1 MSFRTLLFTAASV
14 AAIAGSAQAQA
25 QSTAA
30 EDAANLE
37 QVVVTGTRT
46 AGRTRLDTIA
56 PVDIVS
62 EKALTRTGTTE
73 LAQSLSTLAPS
84 INFPRP
90 AITDGTDHIRPATLR
105 GLSPDQTLVL
115 VNGTRRHA
123 TALVNVNGSIGRGS
137 AAVDLNAIPTI
148 ALNRVEV
155 LRDGASAQYGS
166 DAIAGVINLRLR
178 EARSGG
184 GAIATYGRYD
194 TEVKTARNTDG
205 RDEKDG
211 QTVTLQAWQGLP
223 LGPEGFL
230 TISAEYRDRNPTSRG
245 DIDVRVTP
253 ARVTSRYGDAEVTD
267 KTIYFN
273 AGLPVSETWD
283 AYGWAGYQAR
293 EGASAAFPRIVG
305 DARQVPVASIYP
317 NGFLPLIAS
326 DITDTTAAAGL
337 RGELG
342 GFKLD
347 LNVAYGKNEIDYRT
361 ENSANAS
368 YGAASQTSFN
378 SGGMSYDQ
386 TVVGLD
392 VSRGVDIGA
401 YEPLN
406 VAFGAEARW
415 EGYSI
420 RAGEPTSYNRGP
432 LTSSAAGAQGFPG
445 FQPSNVLSKDRNN
458 VGVYLDLESRLT
470 ERFTAS
476 AAVRYEDYSDFGATT
491 TGKLAARFELADG
504 LAVRGAASTGF
515 RAPALQQQF
524 FTTTSTNFIIINGV
538 STPVEVGTFPATSPV
553 AKVLGAKPLE
563 AEKSTNYS
571 LGLVFH
577 KGPFEVTVDAY
588 RINID
593 NRIVLSENI
602 QGSATGT
609 PTQQTIN
616 NLLRPFNVTAAR
628 FFINGVETETRG
640 IDVVARYRL
649 DADEGGV
656 FDLTAAANFN
666 ETDVTRIPTTNALS
680 SLPVPPTLFA
690 RANVLTFEEG
700 TPKSKVTLAG
710 DWAKDK
716 WGASLKTTFYGSVLS
731 PNNDATGAFDVRTGD
746 KAVVDL
752 EARYGFTEHVTL
764 AVGANNMFDEYP
776 NRTPATVNTTNATAF
791 TSFSPFGF
799 NGRFL
804 YTRLSINW

>member
-1 MSFRTLLFTAASV
+1 MTFRTLLFTAASI
-14 AAIAGSAQAQA
+14 AAITGSAQARQA
-25 QSTAA
+25 GGADQTAV
-30 EDAANLE
+30 D

-46 AGRTRLDTIA
+46 AGRSRLDTLA
-56 PVDIVS
+56 PVDIVT

-148 ALNRVEV
+148 ALSRVEV

-194 TEVKTARNTDG
+194 TTVKTARNTDG
-205 RDEKDG
+205 RDERDG

-223 LGPEGFL
+223 LGADGFL

-245 DIDVRVTP
+245 DIDVRVSP

-267 KTIYFN
+267 KTLYLN
-273 AGLPVSETWD
+273 AGLPVSDTWT

-293 EGASAAFPRIVG
+293 QGASAAFPRIKG
-305 DARQVPVASIYP
+305 DSRQVPVASIYP
-317 NGFLPLIAS
+317 DGFLPIIAS

-342 GFKLD
+342 GFKVDVNL
-347 LNVAYGKNEIDYRT
+347 VYGKNEIDYRT
-361 ENSANAS
+361 EHSANTS

-386 TVVGLD
+386 TVFGLD

-401 YEPLN
+401 FEPLN

-420 RAGEPTSYNRGP
+420 HAGEPTSYNRGP
-432 LTSSAAGAQGFPG
+432 ITSAPAGAQGFPG
-445 FQPSNVLSKDRNN
+445 FQPSNVLSKDRDN

-476 AAVRYEDYSDFGATT
+476 AAVRYEDYSDFGSTT
-491 TGKLAARFELADG
+491 TGKLAARYELADG
-504 LAVRGAASTGF
+504 FAVRGAVSTGF

-538 STPVEVGTFPATSPV
+538 STPVEVGTFPATSAV
-553 AKVLGAKPLE
+553 AKVLGSKPLE
-563 AEKSTNYS
+563 AEKSVNYS
-571 LGLVFH
+571 LGFVFH
-577 KGPFEVTVDAY
+577 RGPFEVTVDAY

-616 NLLRPFNVTAAR
+616 NLLKPFNVTAAR
-628 FFINGVETETRG
+628 FFINGVETETQG
-640 IDVVARYRL
+640 VDMVARYRL
-649 DADEGGV
+649 DADEAGV
-656 FDLTAAANFN
+656 FDLTAAANIN
-666 ETDVTRIPTTNALS
+666 TTDVTKIPTTNTLS
-680 SLPVPPTLFA
+680 SLPTPPTLFG
-690 RANVLTFEEG
+690 RANVLTFEKG
-700 TPKSKVTLAG
+700 TPKHKVTLAA
-710 DWAKDK
+710 DWTKDQ
-716 WGASLKTTFYGSVLS
+716 WGASLKTTFYGTVLS
-731 PNNDATGAFDVRTGD
+731 PNNDSSGAFDVSTGN

-752 EARYGFTEHVTL
+752 EARYGFTDHVSL
-764 AVGANNMFDEYP
+764 AVGANNLFDEYP
-776 NRTPATVNTTNATAF
+776 DRTPANVNTTNATAF

-804 YTRLSINW
+804 YTRLSVNW

>member
-1 MSFRTLLFTAASV
+1 
-14 AAIAGSAQAQA
+14 
-25 QSTAA
+25 
-30 EDAANLE
+30 
-37 QVVVTGTRT
+37 
-46 AGRTRLDTIA
+46 
-56 PVDIVS
+56 
-62 EKALTRTGTTE
+62 GTTE

-84 INFPRP
+84 INVPRP

-148 ALNRVEV
+148 ALSRVEV

-194 TEVKTARNTDG
+194 TTVKTARNTDG
-205 RDEKDG
+205 RDERDG

-223 LGPEGFL
+223 LGPDGFL

-245 DIDVRVTP
+245 DIDVRVSP

-267 KTIYFN
+267 KTLYLN
-273 AGLPVSETWD
+273 AGLPVSDTWT

-293 EGASAAFPRIVG
+293 QGASAAFPRIKG
-305 DARQVPVASIYP
+305 DSRQVPVASIYP
-317 NGFLPLIAS
+317 DGFLPIIAS
-326 DITDTTAAAGL
+326 DITDTTAAGGL
-337 RGELG
+337 KGELG
-342 GFKLD
+342 GFKVDMNL
-347 LNVAYGKNEIDYRT
+347 VYGKNEINYRT
-361 ENSANAS
+361 EHSANTS

-386 TVVGLD
+386 TVFGLD

-401 YEPLN
+401 FEPLN

-420 RAGEPTSYNRGP
+420 HAGEPTSYNRGP
-432 LTSSAAGAQGFPG
+432 ITTSAAGAQGFPG
-445 FQPSNVLSKDRNN
+445 FQPSNALSKDRNN

-491 TGKLAARFELADG
+491 TGKLAARYELADG
-504 LAVRGAASTGF
+504 FAVRGAASTGF
-515 RAPALQQQF
+515 RAPALQQQY

-538 STPVEVGTFPATSPV
+538 STPVEVGTFPATSAV
-553 AKVLGAKPLE
+553 AKVLGSKPLE
-563 AEKSTNYS
+563 AEKSVNYS

-577 KGPFEVTVDAY
+577 RGPFEVTVDAY
-588 RINID
+588 RININ

-616 NLLRPFNVTAAR
+616 NLLLPFNVTAAR
-628 FFINGVETETRG
+628 FFINGVETETQG
-640 IDVVARYRL
+640 VDMVARYRL
-649 DADEGGV
+649 DADEAGV

-666 ETDVTRIPTTNALS
+666 TTDVTKIPTTNTLS
-680 SLPVPPTLFA
+680 SLPTPPTLFG
-690 RANVLTFEEG
+690 RANVL
-700 TPKSKVTLAG
+700 
-710 DWAKDK
+710 
-716 WGASLKTTFYGSVLS
+716 
-731 PNNDATGAFDVRTGD
+731 
-746 KAVVDL
+746 
-752 EARYGFTEHVTL
+752 
-764 AVGANNMFDEYP
+764 
-776 NRTPATVNTTNATAF
+776 
-791 TSFSPFGF
+791 
-799 NGRFL
+799 
-804 YTRLSINW
+804 

>member
-14 AAIAGSAQAQA
+14 AAIAGSAQAQ
-25 QSTAA
+25 STAT

-347 LNVAYGKNEIDYRT
+347 LNVAYGKNKIDYRT
-361 ENSANAS
+361 ESSANAS

-476 AAVRYEDYSDFGATT
+476 AALRYEDYSDFGATT

-538 STPVEVGTFPATSPV
+538 STPVEVGTFPATSAV

-628 FFINGVETETRG
+628 FFINGVETETQG

-776 NRTPATVNTTNATAF
+776 NRTPVTVNTTNATAF

>member
-1 MSFRTLLFTAASV
+1 MSFRILLFTAASA

-25 QSTAA
+25 TPPQ
-30 EDAANLE
+30 DAANLE

-56 PVDIVS
+56 PVDVVS

-105 GLSPDQTLVL
+105 GLAPDQTLVL

-148 ALNRVEV
+148 ALSRVEV

-184 GAIATYGRYD
+184 GVVATYGRYSS
-194 TEVKTARNTDG
+194 EVKTARNTQG
-205 RDEKDG
+205 RDARDG

-273 AGLPVSETWD
+273 AGLPVSESWD

-305 DARQVPVASIYP
+305 DARQTPVASIYP
-317 NGFLPLIAS
+317 DGYLPIIAS
-326 DITDTTAAAGL
+326 EITDTTAAGGL

-342 GFKLD
+342 GFKVD
-347 LNVAYGKNEIDYRT
+347 LNLAYGKNEIDYRT
-361 ENSANAS
+361 EKSANAS
-368 YGAASQTSFN
+368 YGAASKTSFN

-401 YEPLN
+401 FEPLN

-415 EGYSI
+415 EDYSI
-420 RAGEPTSYNRGP
+420 RAGEPASYNRGP
-432 LTSSAAGAQGFPG
+432 ITTSAAGAQGFPG
-445 FQPSNVLSKDRNN
+445 FQPSNVLSKDRDNI
-458 VGVYLDLESRLT
+458 GVYLDLESRLT

-476 AAVRYEDYSDFGATT
+476 AALRYEDYSDFGATT
-491 TGKLAARFELADG
+491 TGKLAARFELAEG
-504 LAVRGAASTGF
+504 LAVRGAVSTGF

-538 STPVEVGTFPATSPV
+538 STPVEVGTFPATSAV
-553 AKVLGAKPLE
+553 AKVLGSKPLE
-563 AEKSTNYS
+563 AEESTNTS

-577 KGPFEVTVDAY
+577 KGAFEVTVDAY

-616 NLLRPFNVTAAR
+616 SLLLPFNVTAAR
-628 FFINGVETETRG
+628 FFINGVETETQG
-640 IDVVARYRL
+640 IDIVARYRL
-649 DADEGGV
+649 NADDAGV

-666 ETDVTRIPTTNALS
+666 ETDVTKIPTTNTLS
-680 SLPVPPTLFA
+680 SLPVPPTLFG

-700 TPKSKVTLAG
+700 TPKHKVTLAG
-710 DWAKDK
+710 DWTKDR
-716 WGASLKTTFYGSVLS
+716 WGASLKTTFYGTVLS

-752 EARYGFTEHVTL
+752 EGRYGITDHVTL
-764 AVGANNMFDEYP
+764 AVGANNLFDEYP
-776 NRTPATVNTTNATAF
+776 NRTPVTVNTTNATAF

-804 YTRLSINW
+804 YSRISVNW

>member
-14 AAIAGSAQAQA
+14 AAIAGSAHA
-25 QSTAA
+25 QSASQADETAL
-30 EDAANLE
+30 D
-37 QVVVTGTRT
+37 QIVVTGTRT

-56 PVDIVS
+56 PVDVVS

-184 GAIATYGRYD
+184 GAIATYGRYN
-194 TEVKTARNTDG
+194 TEVKTERNTDG
-205 RDEKDG
+205 RDENDG
-211 QTVTLQAWQGLP
+211 RTVTLQAWQGLP

-267 KTIYFN
+267 KTIYLN
-273 AGLPVSETWD
+273 AGVPVSQTWD
-283 AYGWAGYQAR
+283 AYGWAGYQTR
-293 EGASAAFPRIVG
+293 KGASAAFPRIVG
-305 DARQVPVASIYP
+305 DARQTPVASIYP
-317 NGFLPLIAS
+317 NGYLPIIAS

-342 GFKLD
+342 GFKVD
-347 LNVAYGKNEIDYRT
+347 LNVVYGQNEIDYRT
-361 ENSANAS
+361 EHSANAS
-368 YGAASQTSFN
+368 YGAASQTSFD

-420 RAGEPTSYNRGP
+420 HAGEPTSYNRGP
-432 LTSSAAGAQGFPG
+432 VTSAAAGAQGFPG

-491 TGKLAARFELADG
+491 TGKLAARYELADG
-504 LAVRGAASTGF
+504 LAVRGAVSTGF

-538 STPVEVGTFPATSPV
+538 STPVEVGTFPATSAV

-563 AEKSTNYS
+563 AEESTNYS

-609 PTQQTIN
+609 PTQVAIN
-616 NLLRPFNVTAAR
+616 NMLLPFNVTAAR
-628 FFINGVETETRG
+628 FFINGVETETQG
-640 IDVVARYRL
+640 LDIVGRYRL

-666 ETDVTRIPTTNALS
+666 ETDVTRLPTTNTLS
-680 SLPVPPTLFA
+680 SLPTPPTLFG

-700 TPKSKVTLAG
+700 TPKHKVTLAA
-710 DWAKDK
+710 DWTKDQ

-731 PNNDATGAFDVRTGD
+731 PNNDATGAFDVTTGN

-752 EARYGFTEHVTL
+752 EARYGFTEHVSL
-764 AVGANNMFDEYP
+764 AVGANNLFDEYP
-776 NRTPATVNTTNATAF
+776 DRTPVTVNTTNATAF
-791 TSFSPFGF
+791 TAFSPFGF

>member
-14 AAIAGSAQAQA
+14 AAIAGSAQAQ
-25 QSTAA
+25 STAT
-30 EDAANLE
+30 EDAANLDE
-37 QVVVTGTRT
+37 VVVTGTRT

-115 VNGTRRHA
+115 VNGTRRHS

-194 TEVKTARNTDG
+194 TEVKTARNTEG

-368 YGAASQTSFN
+368 YGAASQTSFS

-432 LTSSAAGAQGFPG
+432 LTSSAAGSQGFPG

-538 STPVEVGTFPATSPV
+538 STPVEVGTFPATSAV

-616 NLLRPFNVTAAR
+616 SLLRPFNVTAAR
-628 FFINGVETETRG
+628 FFINGVETETQG

-649 DADEGGV
+649 NADEGGV

-666 ETDVTRIPTTNALS
+666 KTDVTRIPTTNALS

-710 DWAKDK
+710 DWAKDN

-752 EARYGFTEHVTL
+752 EARYGFTEHVTV

-776 NRTPATVNTTNATAF
+776 NRTPVTVNTTNATAF

>member
-1 MSFRTLLFTAASV
+1 MSFRILLFTAASV
-14 AAIAGSAQAQA
+14 AAIASSAQA
-25 QSTAA
+25 QSTAPD
-30 EDAANLE
+30 DAANLE

-361 ENSANAS
+361 ENSANTS

-445 FQPSNVLSKDRNN
+445 FQPSNVLSTDRNN
-458 VGVYLDLESRLT
+458 LGVYLDLESRLT

-538 STPVEVGTFPATSPV
+538 STPVEVGTFPATSAV

-609 PTQQTIN
+609 PTQVTIN
-616 NLLRPFNVTAAR
+616 NLLLPFNVTAAR
-628 FFINGVETETRG
+628 FFINGVETETKG
-640 IDVVARYRL
+640 LDIVARYRL

-666 ETDVTRIPTTNALS
+666 KTDVTKIPTTNTLS
-680 SLPVPPTLFA
+680 SLPTPPTLFG
-690 RANVLTFEEG
+690 RANVLTFEKG
-700 TPKSKVTLAG
+700 TPKHKVTLAG

-776 NRTPATVNTTNATAF
+776 DRTPVTVNTTNATAF

>member
-1 MSFRTLLFTAASV
+1 MSFRILLFTAASA
-14 AAIAGSAQAQA
+14 AAIASSAHA
-25 QSTAA
+25 QSTPPV
-30 EDAANLE
+30 DAANLE
-37 QVVVTGTRT
+37 EVVVTGTRT

-56 PVDIVS
+56 PVDVVN

-184 GAIATYGRYD
+184 GAVATYGRYA

-205 RDEKDG
+205 RDENDG

-273 AGLPVSETWD
+273 AGTPISETWD

-293 EGASAAFPRIVG
+293 EGSSAAFPRIAG
-305 DARQVPVASIYP
+305 DGRQTPVASIYP
-317 NGFLPLIAS
+317 NGYLPLIAT
-326 DITDTTAAAGL
+326 DIVDTTAAAGV

-342 GFKLD
+342 GFNID
-347 LNVAYGKNEIDYRT
+347 LNVVYGENEIDYRT

-386 TVVGLD
+386 TVIGLD

-432 LTSSAAGAQGFPG
+432 LTSAAAGAQGFPG
-445 FQPSNVLSKDRNN
+445 FQPSNVLSEDRSNI
-458 VGVYLDLESRLT
+458 GVYLDLESRLT

-504 LAVRGAASTGF
+504 FAVRGAASTGF

-538 STPVEVGTFPATSPV
+538 STPVEVGTFPATSAV
-553 AKVLGAKPLE
+553 AKVLGAQPLE
-563 AEKSTNYS
+563 AEESVNYS
-571 LGLVFH
+571 LGFVFH
-577 KGPFEVTVDAY
+577 RGPFEVTVDAY

-609 PTQQTIN
+609 PTLVTIN
-616 NLLRPFNVTAAR
+616 NLLQPFNVTAAR
-628 FFINGVETETRG
+628 FFINGVETETQG
-640 IDVVARYRL
+640 LDVVARYRL

-666 ETDVTRIPTTNALS
+666 ETDVTRVPTTNTLS
-680 SLPVPPTLFA
+680 SLPTPPTLFG
-690 RANVLTFEEG
+690 RANVLTYEEG
-700 TPKSKVTLAG
+700 TPKYKVTLAG
-710 DWAKDK
+710 DWAKDQ

-731 PNNDATGAFDVRTGD
+731 PNNDPTGAFDVSTGK

-752 EARYGFTEHVTL
+752 EGRYGFTDNVTL
-764 AVGANNMFDEYP
+764 AVGANNLFDEYP
-776 NRTPATVNTTNATAF
+776 DRTPANVNTTNATAF
-791 TSFSPFGF
+791 TGFSPFGF